1 MPPPGDSPD
10 AGAPGAWSTD
20 LSGSVLA
27 RPPAGEI
34 EPKIRVLS
42 KHNFKGPG
50 RLGGATLGWPDAPAP
65 QLQVGVTPPGLR
77 RRRRRDNPDNETR
90 PRQQPRL
97 AIQENQENARAF
109 GFYLL
114 QASWCIRH
122 WQVCLSECNAY
133 RFRGEVARQGSPQV
147 LACMTD
153 VTAVVAILST
163 FKQEWFIRSC

>member
-1 MPPPGDSPD
+1 MALMHQHLNFKLELHRRGSAAAAATTPTTKLGRGSSLGSPY
-10 AGAPGAWSTD
+10 
-20 LSGSVLA
+20 
-27 RPPAGEI
+27 R
-34 EPKIRVLS
+34 KIR
-42 KHNFKGPG
+42 KMPG
-50 RLGGATLGWPDAPAP
+50 H
-65 QLQVGVTPPGLR
+65 PP
-77 RRRRRDNPDNETR
+77 
-90 PRQQPRL
+90 
-97 AIQENQENARAF
+97 

-147 LACMTD
+147 LACMAAD